1 MIVMVSKIIGA
12 IVGVILLLLCI
23 VFVAAIHSAFTD
35 KPDSNLKADVN
46 AIMDYFYRIQDSNG
60 QKE

>member
-1 MIVMVSKIIGA
+1 MVLKIIGA

-46 AIMDYFYRIQDSNG
+46 AIMDYFYRIQDGNG
-60 QKE
+60 